1 MNKNFIGKALILCG
15 ATALCGSLFLLK
27 DSFLHAEEQ
36 ENSISATKDA
46 TQSAF
51 ENNETYQQDNDI
63 IPAEIQGVTLTINEA
78 QGNEIPDL
86 IVTVNG
92 NEYSY
97 GSSDFVNN
105 VLTLNIDDSYDQIIE
120 LKSDQ
125 YYFEPAYLMID
136 HTNMQG
142 NYDFQAFAGKAPD
155 ATEGVA
161 IFGADATQK
170 DVFDNDETVTVSI
183 SSKFPLHRVYY
194 QIEND
199 PWKSSDND
207 TFTITARQQGEH
219 EVSVAYDVVYF
230 YPDVQE
236 PNDDSFNEPN
246 DPERISVKFAA
257 ADNSGNNDPDNP
269 DGPDDPTD
277 TDQEEESF
285 IGEDGN
291 TYTKDDIKLSV
302 EEMDEADY
310 EKYQR
315 VIAYFD
321 EFKDIPAAQI
331 TYYQAALYAQ
341 DVRVQPN
348 AMYDLLLPYPGSSS
362 ADKEF
367 VIYQFKDGN
376 TDHADL
382 LSYTADDD
390 GLHVKVDNVSAF
402 IVGWKNADKTTNT
415 QIDENKKAET
425 KPDDNTTVESGV
437 NTGDA
442 TNIILWV
449 FVLCTSYVVAMSII
463 RKKTKVYHQ

>member
-1 MNKNFIGKALILCG
+1 M
-15 ATALCGSLFLLK
+15 
-27 DSFLHAEEQ
+27 
-36 ENSISATKDA
+36 
-46 TQSAF
+46 
-51 ENNETYQQDNDI
+51 
-63 IPAEIQGVTLTINEA
+63 
-78 QGNEIPDL
+78 
-86 IVTVNG
+86 
-92 NEYSY
+92 
-97 GSSDFVNN
+97 
-105 VLTLNIDDSYDQIIE
+105 
-120 LKSDQ
+120 
-125 YYFEPAYLMID
+125 
-136 HTNMQG
+136 
-142 NYDFQAFAGKAPD
+142 
-155 ATEGVA
+155 
-161 IFGADATQK
+161 
-170 DVFDNDETVTVSI
+170 
-183 SSKFPLHRVYY
+183 
-194 QIEND
+194 
-199 PWKSSDND
+199 
-207 TFTITARQQGEH
+207 
-219 EVSVAYDVVYF
+219 AYDVVYF

-257 ADNSGNNDPDNP
+257 ADDSGNNDPDNP
-269 DGPDDPTD
+269 DGPDNPTD

-402 IVGWKNADKTTNT
+402 IIGWKNADKTTNT

-463 RKKTKVYHQ
+463 RKKAKVYHQ

>member
-1 MNKNFIGKALILCG
+1 MNKDLIGKTLILCG
-15 ATALCGSLFLLK
+15 TAALCGSLFLLK
-27 DSFLHAEEQ
+27 DDLLYAEEQ
-36 ENSISATKDA
+36 GSSISATKDA
-46 TQSAF
+46 AQSVYA
-51 ENNETYQQDNDI
+51 NNETYQQDNGIMPVD
-63 IPAEIQGVTLTINEA
+63 IQGVTLTINEA

-97 GSSDFVNN
+97 GSSDYNNN

-136 HTNMQG
+136 HTNVHG
-142 NYDFQAFAGKAPD
+142 NYDFQAFTGKAPD
-155 ATEGVA
+155 AAEGAA
-161 IFGADATQK
+161 ILGSDGTQK

-183 SSKFPLHRVYY
+183 ASKFPLHRVFY

-199 PWKSSDND
+199 PWKSSDDD
-207 TFTITARQQGEH
+207 TFTVTARQQGEH
-219 EVSVAYDVVYF
+219 EVSIAYDVIYF

-236 PNDDSFNEPN
+236 PDVDSFNEPN

-257 ADNSGNNDPDNP
+257 ADNSGNNDPNDPN
-269 DGPDDPTD
+269 DPTD
-277 TDQEEESF
+277 IDQEEESF

-321 EFKDIPAAQI
+321 EFKNIPAAQI

-341 DVRVQPN
+341 DVRVQPA

-376 TDHADL
+376 TDHAAL
-382 LSYTADDD
+382 LNYTADDD

-402 IVGWKNADKTTNT
+402 IIGWKNADKTTNT

-425 KPDDNTTVESGV
+425 KTDDNTTAEGGV

-449 FVLCTSYVVAMSII
+449 SVLCISYVVAMSII
-463 RKKTKVYHQ
+463 RKKAKTYHQ